1 MAFGVNMQR
10 AEAFLGIFDKPGG
23 VPRTKGQPSNNE
35 KELLRAT
42 VVFAVAAL
50 DAYLHD
56 LVLEEATRQG
66 VRSDGLVEALR
77 TIAKE
82 DPSLALRVAMADSK
96 ADRHTEFRAALGS
109 WLSTKSFQGPEA
121 VFRALGYIGKLT
133 SQDALNARIRVN
145 WAQELRVW
153 TEMPSPARSSRWE
166 GICQAREGRALCPVD
181 LAHRSG
187 SREYRRWSGLKSGT
201 SSELWSSRKA
211 GWAHLAAPA
220 RHLCYL
226 TEGPRGPT
234 TTSRSEG
241 YSMSN
246 PAPT

>member
-66 VRSDGLVEALR
+66 VRSDGLAEALR

-153 TEMPSPARSSRWE
+153 TEMRHQLVHRA
-166 GICQAREGRALCPVD
+166 GKVYVKRE
-181 LAHRSG
+181 
-187 SREYRRWSGLKSGT
+187 
-201 SSELWSSRKA
+201 KA
-211 GWAHLAAPA
+211 GHCVQLIWLIEAAVESIA
-220 RHLCYL
+220 V
-226 TEGPRGPT
+226 G
-234 TTSRSEG
+234 
-241 YSMSN
+241 
-246 PAPT
+246 AD